1 MRHLP
6 TTAVA
11 RSFLALL
18 ALASL
23 LLQTDRALCIGVD
36 GHLAVEAAA
45 GPEGDCCPAD
55 RTEPVDSP
63 ADLTKDSCGPCLDV
77 SLPPWN
83 LTRLVKDD
91 ASLDVVTASAAET
104 LRPASTDRRSAVTAS
119 GSPDFR
125 QGRSHLTAVL
135 RC

>member
-1 MRHLP
+1 M
-6 TTAVA
+6 
-11 RSFLALL
+11 ALL

-23 LLQTDRALCIGVD
+23 LLHTDRALCIGVD

-45 GPEGDCCPAD
+45 GPEGDCCPVD
-55 RTEPVDSP
+55 RTEPGHSP
-63 ADLTKDSCGPCLDV
+63 AGFKGDSCGPCLDV

-83 LTRLVKDD
+83 LSRLVKDD

-104 LRPASTDRRSAVTAS
+104 LRPASTDRRSAVTPHLS
-119 GSPDFR
+119 TDFR
-125 QGRSHLTAVL
+125 QSRSRLTAVL